1 MNANDRAIAGFTM
14 TAHGLVHWF
23 ETSIPILLVVWL
35 VEFDVTVA
43 LVGAVVAIGYAP
55 FGLGALPAGIL
66 ADRYGPR
73 RLVLF
78 CVGGM
83 SLAFF
88 VIAVADSIW
97 TVGIGLV
104 LWGIAA
110 SMYHPAGLSL
120 ISTGVRRRG
129 TVFAWHGI
137 AGNFGIALGPLTT
150 AILLIWFD
158 WSLVAA
164 VLAIPGILA
173 VAWGARASF
182 DTYGGAAVDGSD
194 AAAGSVT
201 LESFLSD
208 SRALF
213 ASSFAVVFVIVTFE
227 GLFYRGMLTYL
238 PEIMHD
244 LPALADFGAGAGL
257 EGIEPTD
264 FIYVGLLVIGMLGQ
278 YLGGKATERISAGRG
293 LSSIFLVLAVL
304 AVAFVPVVEIGVGAL
319 VVWAALVG
327 VFLFGIQPF
336 YQEAVAVYTPPEGR
350 GLSYGYTYL
359 GEFGLGAASVAIGGF
374 VLGAYTISAFFLV
387 LAGFA
392 VVGGGLSAFLV
403 QLSAGQNDS

>member
-1 MNANDRAIAGFTM
+1 M

-23 ETSIPILLVVWL
+23 ETAIPILLVVWL

-43 LVGAVVAIGYAP
+43 IVGAVVAIGYAP

-73 RLVLF
+73 RLVLV

-83 SLAFF
+83 SLSFL
-88 VIAVADSIW
+88 VVAAANSIW

-104 LWGIAA
+104 LWGVAA

-120 ISTGVRRRG
+120 ISTGVQRRG

-137 AGNFGIALGPLTT
+137 AGNLGIALGPLTT

-164 VLAIPGILA
+164 VLALPGIVA
-173 VAWGARASF
+173 VAWGTRASF
-182 DTYGGAAVDGSD
+182 DTYAATSVDQTTSD
-194 AAAGSVT
+194 TVT
-201 LESFLSD
+201 VESFLTD

-238 PEIMHD
+238 PEVMHD
-244 LPALADFGAGAGL
+244 LPALAGITTGGGL

-264 FIYVGLLVIGMLGQ
+264 FIYVGLLVVGMLGQ
-278 YLGGKATERISAGRG
+278 YLGGKATERIPAGIG
-293 LSSIFLVLAVL
+293 LTSIFFILAVL
-304 AVAFVPVVEIGVGAL
+304 AIAFIPVIEIGLGAL
-319 VVWAALVG
+319 LIWAVLVG
-327 VFLFGIQPF
+327 LFLFGIQPF

-359 GEFGLGAASVAIGGF
+359 GEFGLGAASVAIGGY
-374 VLGAYTISAFFLV
+374 VLGAYTIAAFFLM
-387 LAGFA
+387 LAIFA
-392 VVGGGLSAFLV
+392 VIGGTLSTLLLRIGV
-403 QLSAGQNDS
+403 HENDS